1 MHNIMFFLIML
12 FIYSTLALICIVF
25 STIYSKKYI
34 GLISVSHVLGIFT
47 VIFSI
52 LNNIIK
58 LNTIIDSITV
68 IFFLVTNFIAI
79 LALFNFMNMRI
90 KSSYKYIAIIITITD
105 IISLNF
111 IPSLSVFIHKVLIMS
126 IYIFIGI
133 LVLKSNNN
141 NIGKRCLGISCI
153 VFPISQMI
161 FEILIISV
169 INNGF
174 NLDLALYVIQ
184 SLACSLFL
192 IIITLD
198 NERKDFNKHVNILE
212 EKVKDK
218 DEIIN
223 RANEIDKMKM
233 EFLANISHELRTPV
247 NVIFSSIQLVELGL
261 TKGDIG
267 SNEKTLNY
275 LKIMK
280 QNCYRLIKL
289 SNNFIDMSKI
299 EAGFMELNL
308 NNVEIVKVIEDITLS
323 IVPFAEERGIN
334 IVFDTEIEEKIIAC
348 DVEKIERVMLNLL
361 SNAIKFTPKDGKIE
375 VYMYEKD
382 NNLHISV
389 KDNGIGIPKYMQDRI
404 FDRFTQV
411 KDGLLKENEGSGIG
425 LSLVKYLVEMH
436 GGRVI
441 LESDM
446 NKGCKFNIIL
456 PCNIIKG
463 KDIGNF
469 NDNGI
474 AMKKIEIEF
483 SDL

>member
-1 MHNIMFFLIML
+1 
-12 FIYSTLALICIVF
+12 
-25 STIYSKKYI
+25 
-34 GLISVSHVLGIFT
+34 
-47 VIFSI
+47 
-52 LNNIIK
+52 
-58 LNTIIDSITV
+58 
-68 IFFLVTNFIAI
+68 
-79 LALFNFMNMRI
+79 MNMRI

>member
-12 FIYSTLALICIVF
+12 FIYSTLALISIVF

-58 LNTIIDSITV
+58 LNPIINSVTV
-68 IFFLVTNFIAI
+68 IFFLATNFVAI
-79 LALFNFMNMRI
+79 LALFNFMNIRI
-90 KSSYKYIAIIITITD
+90 KSSCKYIAIIITLID

-141 NIGKRCLGISCI
+141 NISKKCLGISCI
-153 VFPISQMI
+153 VFPISQII
-161 FEILIISV
+161 FEILMISV
-169 INNGF
+169 IDNGF

-192 IIITLD
+192 ILITLD

-247 NVIFSSIQLVELGL
+247 NVIFSSIQLVELDL
-261 TKGDIG
+261 NKNNLS
-267 SNEKTLNY
+267 SNRKTLNY

-308 NNVEIVKVIEDITLS
+308 HNVEIVKVIEDITLS

-334 IVFDTEIEEKIIAC
+334 IIFDTEIEEKIIAC

-361 SNAIKFTPKDGKIE
+361 SNAIKFTPKDGEIE
-375 VYMYEKD
+375 VYMYESD
-382 NNLHISV
+382 NNLYISV

-446 NKGCKFNIIL
+446 NKGCKFSIIL

-463 KDIGNF
+463 EDIGNF

-474 AMKKIEIEF
+474 GMKKIEIEF